1 MTFQT
6 PYKCCLVARNSDY
19 QITSYMKRPEEPGP
33 RNCETAIKNLA
44 PAHCVERTKIHK
56 LPCMWVLLDPD
67 AYKVSETLISGLLET
82 GHLTWPFW
90 KKMYCFLTCRTS
102 VTCPKTGL
110 TQVGIKSR
118 HFKFFA
124 VMATNCQFSLFSV
137 KGDWDSWSEIS
148 QIIGAIH
155 RVIGQRI
162 ENLPFQS
169 SNEGSRLSKFIHD
182 FTRVDCYKAC

>member
-56 LPCMWVLLDPD
+56 LPCMWVLLHPD

-82 GHLTWPFW
+82 GHLTWPIC

-118 HFKFFA
+118 LLIVNFLSSVLKAIETAGLKYPRSSEQYTELLDKELKTSRFKA
-124 VMATNCQFSLFSV
+124 ATKV
-137 KGDWDSWSEIS
+137 
-148 QIIGAIH
+148 
-155 RVIGQRI
+155 V
-162 ENLPFQS
+162 
-169 SNEGSRLSKFIHD
+169 
-182 FTRVDCYKAC
+182 V